1 MVSRSSS
8 PCLSRSPTS
17 DTLTL
22 GTAHMSMIFWVYHC
36 YGISL
41 GDRQLQGM
49 HNPADTLRL
58 SCLLD
63 LHSLRHYSMESS
75 PSRVVCTRL
84 DQPLNTLMIQPHQRI
99 CYSMNTYSDLHRSD
113 IRTQPRMLHKLQH
126 RDWILASIPISQY
139 ASRFPRWDTYSRD
152 TACTMPH
159 QQQ

>member
-1 MVSRSSS
+1 MVARSSS

-22 GTAHMSMIFWVYHC
+22 GTAHMSMILGVYHC

-41 GDRQLQGM
+41 GDRQLQGT

-75 PSRVVCTRL
+75 PSRVVCIRL
-84 DQPLNTLMIQPHQRI
+84 EQPSNTSTIRSYQRI
-99 CYSMNTYSDLHRSD
+99 CYLMNTHSDLYRSD
-113 IRTQPRMLHKLQH
+113 IRARPRMLHKSQH
-126 RDWILASIPISQY
+126 RDSIMVSSSSSQY
-139 ASRFPRWDTYSRD
+139 SSRFPRLGTYQLDTV
-152 TACTMPH
+152 CTMPH